1 MKSEAAAII
10 NSHFLSAIIRN
21 VMEERFS
28 SIWQQWH
35 NYLVEWTR
43 DRAPKLLVILVLAFI
58 FARLLKVVTRKVVA
72 LSEKTG
78 TRGQVRSQ
86 QVKTVAGVIYSA
98 GLFLIIFFAGMSALK
113 DAFNI
118 NIEPLLASAGIAG
131 LAIGFGAQTLVKDV
145 INGFFI
151 LAENQF
157 DVGDTIKAA
166 GVSGTVEEITMRRTI
181 LRDADGTLHIVPNGS
196 IQIVSNTTRDW
207 SQVSLHVAVDYGEN
221 SDRIVGLLKEV
232 AEAFYADEEMRPDV
246 VAQPQVHGI
255 ERIRGLEVDYLIT
268 VKVRPG
274 KQYNVAR
281 ELRRRI
287 KTCFEQQKIKAGS
300 PTQMYI
306 GQGPI

>member
-1 MKSEAAAII
+1 VI
-10 NSHFLSAIIRN
+10 
-21 VMEERFS
+21 EERFS
-28 SIWQQWH
+28 NIWQQWH

-43 DRAPKLLVILVLAFI
+43 DRAPRLLLILVVAFI
-58 FARLLKVVTRKVVA
+58 LARLLKVITRKVVE

-78 TRGQVRSQ
+78 RRGPVRSQ
-86 QVKTVAGVIYSA
+86 QVKTVAGMVYSV
-98 GLFLIIFFAGMSALK
+98 GVFLIIFFTGMSALRE
-113 DAFNI
+113 AFNF
-118 NIEPLLASAGIAG
+118 NIEPLLASAGIVG

-181 LRDADGTLHIVPNGS
+181 LRDADGTLHIVPNS
-196 IQIVSNTTRDW
+196 AIQIVSNTTRDW

-221 SDRIVGLLKEV
+221 SDRIVHLLREV
-232 AEAFYADEEMRPDV
+232 AADFYADEEMRPDV
-246 VAQPQVHGI
+246 VAEPQVHGI
-255 ERIRGLEVDYLIT
+255 EKIRGQEVDYLMT

-274 KQYNVAR
+274 KQYAVAR

-287 KTCFEQQKIKAGS
+287 KTCFEQQKVKAGS